1 MTDFTLPV
9 KGDKGSVITWES
21 DKDAVVVNGSVAK
34 VTRPAIGNENVSGT
48 LTATVTSGSEK
59 VVKKFAYT
67 VIALKES
74 VSLKDVEEINVTT
87 LKGHSPSLPNY
98 VKATYTD
105 GSVNKI
111 KAVWPASIEADKY
124 ANTGNFDVEGSLV
137 GEIRKIAAHV
147 TVVD

>member
-1 MTDFTLPV
+1 M
-9 KGDKGSVITWES
+9 
-21 DKDAVVVNGSVAK
+21 
-34 VTRPAIGNENVSGT
+34 
-48 LTATVTSGSEK
+48 TATVTSGSEK

-137 GEIRKIAAHV
+137 GEIRKITAHAQL
-147 TVVD
+147 